1 MVDAG
6 IALMAVAVIAFVVPS
21 GTLLAIAALL
31 LAAVLL
37 VASVALSRMV
47 G

>member
-6 IALMAVAVIAFVVPS
+6 IALVAVAAIAFVVPS
-21 GTLLAIAALL
+21 GTPLAVAAVF

-37 VASVALSRMV
+37 FASIALSRMV
-47 G
+47 R